1 MTSEVVLVRRL
12 RMARGLTQR
21 EAATRSALSPADYGK
36 MENGVLRPYPR
47 QAARVADALGW
58 DGYPPD
64 LFSAVPE
71 QEAEKIIAE
80 VFGKPAP
87 TEAGA

>member
-1 MTSEVVLVRRL
+1 MSNKTLLVRRL

-21 EAATRSALSPADYGK
+21 EAAIRSELSPSDYGK

-58 DGYPPD
+58 EGYPPD
-64 LFSAVPE
+64 LFTAVPE

-80 VFGKPAP
+80 VFGKPASV
-87 TEAGA
+87 EAGA